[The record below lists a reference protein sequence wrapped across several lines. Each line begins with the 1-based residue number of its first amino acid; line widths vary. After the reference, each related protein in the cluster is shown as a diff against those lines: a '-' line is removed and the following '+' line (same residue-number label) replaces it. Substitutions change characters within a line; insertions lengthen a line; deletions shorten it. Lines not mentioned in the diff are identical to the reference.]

1 MRKTTA
7 ILLVLLALGLGFFL
21 IGTQV
26 CKSRAKD
33 AAGRIGFGF
42 LEGCYL
48 ELSGDHVPLK

>member
-1 MRKTTA
+1 MRKTIA

-21 IGTQV
+21 IGTQI